1 MNYNSSIIT
10 SCSFDINQ
18 EDKIKTILDS
28 VSSKYL
34 LICPFSWVI
43 LRNFTSH
50 GFTSVKYIFIQE
62 LFQLIDCLRI

>member
-50 GFTSVKYIFIQE
+50 
-62 LFQLIDCLRI
+62 